1 MASPQ
6 TTVPSEMIAAVAG
19 QPADQAS
26 AEGDGIISAANAEA
40 SLEIPYGHFVGR
52 GTTGADGRPTAIRF
66 AEDGELFGLA
76 VFSQA
81 LAYPTQVGD
90 TGVKP
95 GVSFGVARTGRFY
108 VAPATDVTPASQV
121 HVRHTTSGSNLAGEV
136 RGTASASN
144 TIDVSDFC
152 SWLSSGGPTSAHGLY
167 AVLEISLPSGVSLA
181 TEDS

>member
-6 TTVPSEMIAAVAG
+6 TSVPSEMLYAVPG
-19 QPADQAS
+19 QPADQAT
-26 AEGDGIISAANAEA
+26 AEGDGIISAASSEA
-40 SLEIPYGHFVGR
+40 SDEIPYGHFVGQ
-52 GTTGADGRPTAIRF
+52 GAAGADGRPTAIRF
-66 AEDGELFGLA
+66 AEDGTLFGLA

-95 GVSFGVARTGRFY
+95 GVSFGVARTGRY
-108 VAPATDVTPASQV
+108 NVMPATDVTPASGV
-121 HVRHTTSGSNLAGEV
+121 HIRHTTNGANIAGEV

-144 TIDVSDFC
+144 TIDASDFC
-152 SWLSSGGPTSAHGLY
+152 KWLSSGGPTSGQC
-167 AVLEISLPSGVSLA
+167 AVLEINLPGGASLA